1 MTRFLHWRKMTWTF
15 AVLSALMAGWLVT
28 SVFISS
34 HAASGIM
41 NAGVAWIVALW
52 LVGVGL
58 LGVVWYATRPLW
70 RQGHGARFRR
80 LGSPLTLAEKR
91 AARGRA

>member
-1 MTRFLHWRKMTWTF
+1 
-15 AVLSALMAGWLVT
+15 
-28 SVFISS
+28 
-34 HAASGIM
+34 M

-58 LGVVWYATRPLW
+58 LGVLWYATRPLW

-80 LGSPLTLAEKR
+80 LSSPLTLAEKR
-91 AARGRA
+91 AARG